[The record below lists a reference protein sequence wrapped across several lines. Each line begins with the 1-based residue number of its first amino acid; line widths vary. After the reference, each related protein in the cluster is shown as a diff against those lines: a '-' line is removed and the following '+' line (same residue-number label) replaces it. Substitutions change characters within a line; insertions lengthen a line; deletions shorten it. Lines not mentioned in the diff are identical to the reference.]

1 MDCERF
7 RRTWEPG
14 IGPGTAGATRCQR
27 HAASCGVCQEWMAEQ
42 AAVDAF
48 LQTDI
53 RVALESPVVDGTRDR
68 VLVNMREHIPAL
80 GRVGI
85 AFVVPEPRG
94 SVFLAQLSYAAA
106 ATLTAAAMLVVA
118 VNPGL

>member
-14 IGPGTAGATRCQR
+14 VQFRTGATARGLR
-27 HAASCGVCQEWMAEQ
+27 HAAACGLCQEWMAEQ
-42 AAVDAF
+42 AAADAL
-48 LQTDI
+48 LQADI
-53 RVALESPVVDGTRDR
+53 RGALESPVAAGTRER
-68 VLVNMREHIPAL
+68 LLVDMREHIPAL

-94 SVFLAQLSYAAA
+94 SVFLARLSYAAA